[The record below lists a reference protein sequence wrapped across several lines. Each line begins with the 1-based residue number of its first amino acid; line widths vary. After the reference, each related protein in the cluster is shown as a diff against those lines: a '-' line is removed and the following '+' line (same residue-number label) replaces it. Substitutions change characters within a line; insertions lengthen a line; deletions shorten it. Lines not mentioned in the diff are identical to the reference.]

1 MTVHRVERRLRHAP
15 EQLFD
20 LVADVERYP
29 EFLPWW
35 RAARIQRHDGDT
47 YHTDQIVGVGIFRQR
62 FSSCTTLEHPRR
74 IVVSSHDRTFRHFL
88 LEWTFA
94 PAPDGECQVTLVAHL
109 EFSSLV
115 LQSVFSAAIAGQL
128 ESIVRAFDRRARHRY
143 GARGRSGQGSPD
155 PPLRR

>member
-29 EFLPWW
+29 EFLPGW
-35 RAARIQRHDGDT
+35 RAARIQRHDGET
-47 YHTDQIVGVGIFRQR
+47 YHTDQIVGVGIFQQR

-74 IVVSSHDRTFRHFL
+74 IVVRSHDRAFRHFL

-94 PAPDGECQVTLVAHL
+94 PAPEGGCQVALVAHL
-109 EFSSLV
+109 EFSSLL

-128 ESIVRAFDRRARHRY
+128 ESIVRAFDRRARQRY
-143 GARGRSGQGSPD
+143 GERAGSGRSPPD
-155 PPLRR
+155 PSFRP